1 MSAAGES
8 VGMAR
13 SQATRRAP
21 DILLALGL
29 LVVTPVARGAGGTD
43 AVSAYSTQDR
53 AERLYRLHFAGC
65 HLQDGVGFA
74 AKGIPNLRES
84 GRYVDTVDGRQYL
97 GQVPGV
103 AQARL
108 DDASA
113 AAVLNWSLRQFSG
126 NCLPAAFKPFTA
138 SELRELR
145 VNPASDAAARKAALE
160 SNAPPCP
167 AVRQAANKRF

>member
-21 DILLALGL
+21 GILLALGL
-29 LVVTPVARGAGGTD
+29 LFVTPVAYGSGGTD

-53 AERLYRLHFAGC
+53 AERLYRLHCAGC
-65 HLQDGVGFA
+65 HLQNGVGLA

-84 GRYVDTVDGRQYL
+84 GRYVDTVEGRQYL

-126 NCLPAAFKPFTA
+126 DCLPAAFKPFTA

-145 VNPASDAAARKAALE
+145 ANPASDAAARKATLA
-160 SNAPPCP
+160 SIAPPCP
-167 AVRQAANKRF
+167 AVRQAASTRF